1 MKELNLPP
9 YSFTITGK
17 EGSMM
22 ILDTIRRKFVRLTP
36 EEWVRQH
43 FVRYLINEGGYPPGL
58 IGIEVMFRF
67 NNMKKRADILVH
79 DRRGEPVMIVECK
92 SPDIN
97 ISDFYEDKVYD
108 QIGGYNLGL
117 KLPFAIVTNGLV
129 HYAFR
134 FDPDRNQYVHLLEI
148 PFYNDLIAGK
158 ND

>member
-1 MKELNLPP
+1 MKQLNLPS

-17 EGSMM
+17 EDALM

-36 EEWVRQH
+36 EEWVRQN
-43 FVRYLINEGGYPPGL
+43 FVRYLIHEGGYPPGL

-79 DRRGEPVMIVECK
+79 NRMGEPVLIVECK
-92 SPDIN
+92 SPEIN

-117 KLPFAIVTNGLV
+117 KLPFAIVTNGMV
-129 HYAFR
+129 NYAFR
-134 FDPDRNQYVHLLEI
+134 FDAERNQYVHLLEI
-148 PFYNDLIAGK
+148 PPYNDLITGS